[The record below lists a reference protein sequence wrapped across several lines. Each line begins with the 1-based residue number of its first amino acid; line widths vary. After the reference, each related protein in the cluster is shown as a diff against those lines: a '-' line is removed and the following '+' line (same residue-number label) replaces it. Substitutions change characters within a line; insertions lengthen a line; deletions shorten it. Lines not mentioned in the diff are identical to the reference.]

1 MPNVIQFLPQAKA
14 KAEMK
19 KALGK
24 GKTKAKDAK
33 APPSKLK
40 QAKKIKEAAKC
51 ELKMSSPGHLARC
64 QAAVGCHWPA
74 AVLLYRIAYLWRTI
88 NPKWKGNDGPCLAM
102 LKADWATSA
111 GLGPG
116 EINTALKRLREYA
129 AHIVTIKPEGI
140 GAGKKLCVYLDSEA
154 FEEAMQ
160 TEGYEIKVMANE
172 GMSLFA

>member
-1 MPNVIQFLPQAKA
+1 MINVIPFLPEAKA

-19 KALGK
+19 KVLAK

-33 APPSKLK
+33 APPSKLR
-40 QAKKIKEAAKC
+40 QAKKIKEAAKR

-140 GAGKKLCVYLDSEA
+140 GAGKKLCVYFDSDA
-154 FEEAMQ
+154 FDEAMQ